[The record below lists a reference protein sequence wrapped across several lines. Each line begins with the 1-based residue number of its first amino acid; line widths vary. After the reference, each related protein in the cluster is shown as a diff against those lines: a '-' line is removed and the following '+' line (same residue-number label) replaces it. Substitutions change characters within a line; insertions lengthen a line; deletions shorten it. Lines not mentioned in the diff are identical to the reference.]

1 MQLNETTARVDGQL
15 DSLVKKIEKIQL
27 DTSSVREQNNLTYK
41 VNYAGPGIPY
51 SEYVRTFKWE
61 SLKYPTKRSL
71 NELTVAIQ
79 KGVHQKDEQ
88 IRKNLDEYTGLKNRI
103 SGMTKKEGG
112 SLQVKDFTD
121 DLYNNEKRPELFVE
135 HFESEMF

>member
-1 MQLNETTARVDGQL
+1 MRVQAVSHNHLSHSSNATLLSHQLYL
-15 DSLVKKIEKIQL
+15 LSKI
-27 DTSSVREQNNLTYK
+27 V
-41 VNYAGPGIPY
+41 PY